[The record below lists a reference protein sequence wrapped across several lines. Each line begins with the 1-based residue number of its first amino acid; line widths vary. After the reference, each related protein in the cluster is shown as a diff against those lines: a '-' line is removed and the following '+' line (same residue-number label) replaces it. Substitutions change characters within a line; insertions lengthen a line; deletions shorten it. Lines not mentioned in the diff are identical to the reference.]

1 MRTEDTLA
9 ILNPCAFFFFFLVK
23 KLFFSFYYNKI
34 HQVTNYTAIKNKINK
49 TRQHRTNKRKQ
60 NKTKKRKKENK
71 MKLHATRTPPF
82 HFEQSINQSYDR

>member
-1 MRTEDTLA
+1 MRTEDALA
-9 ILNPCAFFFFFLVK
+9 VLNPCAFFFFFFLVK

-60 NKTKKRKKENK
+60 NKIKKRKKEENK
-71 MKLHATRTPPF
+71 RKLHATRPPPF
-82 HFEQSINQSYDR
+82 SF

>member
-1 MRTEDTLA
+1 M
-9 ILNPCAFFFFFLVK
+9 
-23 KLFFSFYYNKI
+23 

-60 NKTKKRKKENK
+60 NKIKKRKKEK
-71 MKLHATRTPPF
+71 KKKKKTRGNYTLPAPLPF